1 MDYIVVIGGGLA
13 GCEAAYQIA
22 KRGIKVKLYEMKPNK
37 FSEAHSNENLA
48 EIVCS
53 NSFKSNLHT
62 NACGLLKEEL
72 RLLDSLLIKIADE
85 TRVPAGQALAVDRE
99 IFSKRVTEEIKNNPL
114 IEVINE
120 EVTNL
125 NDFIKEG
132 IVIIATGPLTSNKL
146 SEEISKLTG
155 EDKLHFYDAAA
166 PIIEKESILCIDCHH
181 LIFDGASISVLL
193 NSLLSI
199 LNNNVGDI
207 VDSNT
212 VIGKQGNTGL
222 VASVKSLSDVT
233 YGSHV
238 HLEITDKDGNYINP
252 RKYATGEIVTDYI
265 IQSNELD
272 ETKNQFKVMVDK
284 INIREKPTV
293 DSIDIGDVFY
303 GEIYT
308 ILDEVLDDKY
318 NWYHI
323 KTSTGIDGYVAN
335 EIGFNWLELYKI
347 PFPCGDKCMD
357 NNDKYKLLFT
367 CSETGTYYIK
377 LFEGEELYIKEKS

>member
-1 MDYIVVIGGGLA
+1 MIYLGSERVLTNSYENHETAEDYSGIHTSNVLMYGRGKVIRV
-13 GCEAAYQIA
+13 I
-22 KRGIKVKLYEMKPNK
+22 
-37 FSEAHSNENLA
+37 
-48 EIVCS
+48 
-53 NSFKSNLHT
+53 NSFISYEDSINYNTYLQNRNNWKDGDYYNCISITGKLVRMRYD
-62 NACGLLKEEL
+62 EL
-72 RLLDSLLIKIADE
+72 GGNQVFIETYDSGNKLIFRFAHLDS
-85 TRVPAGQALAVDRE
+85 
-99 IFSKRVTEEIKNNPL
+99 
-114 IEVINE
+114 
-120 EVTNL
+120 
-125 NDFIKEG
+125 
-132 IVIIATGPLTSNKL
+132 
-146 SEEISKLTG
+146 
-155 EDKLHFYDAAA
+155 
-166 PIIEKESILCIDCHH
+166 
-181 LIFDGASISVLL
+181 VLV
-193 NSLLSI
+193 NI
-199 LNNNVGDI
+199 GDI

-222 VASVKSLSDVT
+222 VTSVKSLSDVT

-252 RKYATGEIVTDYI
+252 RKYATGEIITDYI

-335 EIGFNWLELYKI
+335 EIGLNWVELYKL
-347 PFPCGDKCMD
+347 PVPCGDKTMD
-357 NNDKYKLLFT
+357 NNDIYRLLFT

-377 LFEGEELYIKEKS
+377 LFEGEELYIKEKP

>member
-1 MDYIVVIGGGLA
+1 MAANYNKLWKLLIDKGMTKTDLRMKTGMSTSTLA
-13 GCEAAYQIA
+13 
-22 KRGIKVKLYEMKPNK
+22 KMSN
-37 FSEAHSNENLA
+37 NENVSM
-48 EIVCS
+48 EII
-53 NSFKSNLHT
+53 
-62 NACGLLKEEL
+62 L
-72 RLLDSLLIKIADE
+72 RIC
-85 TRVPAGQALAVDRE
+85 E
-99 IFSKRVTEEIKNNPL
+99 ILE
-114 IEVINE
+114 
-120 EVTNL
+120 
-125 NDFIKEG
+125 
-132 IVIIATGPLTSNKL
+132 
-146 SEEISKLTG
+146 
-155 EDKLHFYDAAA
+155 
-166 PIIEKESILCIDCHH
+166 C
-181 LIFDGASISVLL
+181 
-193 NSLLSI
+193 
-199 LNNNVGDI
+199 NVGDI

-265 IQSNELD
+265 IQSNALD
-272 ETKNQFKVMVDK
+272 ETKNQFKVKVDK
-284 INIREKPTV
+284 IHIREKPTV

-335 EIGFNWLELYKI
+335 EIGLNWVELYKL
-347 PFPCGDKCMD
+347 PVPCGDKTMD
-357 NNDKYKLLFT
+357 NNDIYRLLFT